1 MGRRNIPAYG
11 AQSRKDKLIGQHY
24 IKFVVP
30 HVLASFAL
38 ALDEDGM
45 KVDKINDILV
55 RVQEI
60 WEQSTREGWDVR
72 EYCSDKLDIDVVH
85 YLEAKERGLLSS
97 GGGEE

>member
-1 MGRRNIPAYG
+1 MANKRIPSYG
-11 AQSRKDKLIGQHY
+11 AQSRKDRMVGQHY
-24 IKFVVP
+24 IKYVVP

-60 WEQSTREGWDVR
+60 WQQSTAEGWDVR
-72 EYCSDKLDIDVVH
+72 EYCSEKLDIDVVH
-85 YLEAKERGLLSS
+85 YLEAKERGLLK